1 MSSSMTSLVEKTMY
15 RPKKKMTKAERLMTA
30 LYVTH
35 YRTIKHL
42 LTHMIGGQADDI
54 ISLLGETLLRYGDRW
69 DGNDGMVLNFL
80 IRSAKRLAINRLR
93 DRKRE
98 RHECDLIADT
108 SREDGQVSDLREF
121 GDYSESADALVIDA
135 IEREELR
142 AAVLRSC
149 LPTAKGDRA
158 QTPNLRMELFEEMLA
173 GSISGTN
180 FAIEHGHNINTVHG
194 AIKRIREIVDEHKR
208 LEWTSGA

>member
-1 MSSSMTSLVEKTMY
+1 VTSLVDPTMY

-35 YRTIKHL
+35 YCKIKHTL
-42 LTHMIGGQADDI
+42 MPMLGGQADDI

-69 DGNDGMVLNFL
+69 DGNDEKIFNFL

-108 SREDGQVSDLREF
+108 ATEDWQVTDLRAF
-121 GDYSESADALVIDA
+121 GDYSESADAIVIDA

-142 AAVLRSC
+142 EMLRIASQDSPEDTKK
-149 LPTAKGDRA
+149 LRA
-158 QTPNLRMELFEEMLA
+158 EVFEEMLGESFSA
-173 GSISGTN
+173 TEY
-180 FAIEHGHNINTVHG
+180 ARAHNLNKNTIHSY
-194 AIKRIREIVDEHKR
+194 ARRIRSMCYDQKR
-208 LEWTSGA
+208 LGGACPERVNPYS

>member
-1 MSSSMTSLVEKTMY
+1 MY

-35 YRTIKHL
+35 YCKIKQAL
-42 LTHMIGGQADDI
+42 MGMLGGQADDI

-69 DGNDGMVLNFL
+69 DGNDEKILNFL

-108 SREDGQVSDLREF
+108 ATEDWQVTDLRAF
-121 GDYSESADALVIDA
+121 GDYSESADAIVIDA

-142 AAVLRSC
+142 EMLRVASQDSPEDTKK
-149 LPTAKGDRA
+149 LRA
-158 QTPNLRMELFEEMLA
+158 EVFEEMLRE
-173 GSISGTN
+173 GFSGTEY
-180 FAIEHGHNINTVHG
+180 ARAHNLNSNTIHSY
-194 AIKRIREIVDEHKR
+194 ARRIRSMCYDQKR
-208 LEWTSGA
+208 LGGACPERVNPYS